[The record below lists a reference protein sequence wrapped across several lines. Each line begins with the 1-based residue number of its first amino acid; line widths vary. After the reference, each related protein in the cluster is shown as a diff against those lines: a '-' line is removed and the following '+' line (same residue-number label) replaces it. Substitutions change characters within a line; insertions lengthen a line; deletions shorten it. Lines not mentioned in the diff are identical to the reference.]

1 MSKND
6 KQQALVPRLRFPE
19 FRNAGEWESMELGDV
34 CNPRQWATISSS
46 TLTESGYPVYGANG
60 FIGFYSEYNHDD
72 ETIAITCRGST
83 CGDVSLIPPKSYI
96 TGNSMALDDLKVEK
110 INRSFLFQ
118 YLKRRGFK
126 DVISGS
132 AQPQIVG
139 TAIKCM
145 KIVIPEIEEQ
155 QKIADCLSSLD
166 DLIAAEERKLA
177 ALRDHKKGLM
187 QQLFPREGETRP
199 RLRFPEFRNAGEW
212 VKGALCE
219 FGEIVTG
226 MTPNTKEA
234 RLWDG
239 DILFITPTDIS
250 EDGKYQFSAARAVR
264 ESKGMRVLPPGSV
277 VYTCIASIGK
287 MALTVRPSVTNQQ
300 INAVIPN
307 KKSLGEFIYYALAS
321 LTPWIKTI
329 PASSTLPIINKSEF
343 SKIEIVQPQDLA
355 EQQKIADCLSSLD
368 ALIDAQVKKL
378 DALRT
383 HKRGLMQQLF
393 PSPEDTGV

>member
-166 DLIAAEERKLA
+166 
-177 ALRDHKKGLM
+177 
-187 QQLFPREGETRP
+187 
-199 RLRFPEFRNAGEW
+199 
-212 VKGALCE
+212 
-219 FGEIVTG
+219 
-226 MTPNTKEA
+226 
-234 RLWDG
+234 
-239 DILFITPTDIS
+239 
-250 EDGKYQFSAARAVR
+250 
-264 ESKGMRVLPPGSV
+264 
-277 VYTCIASIGK
+277 
-287 MALTVRPSVTNQQ
+287 
-300 INAVIPN
+300 
-307 KKSLGEFIYYALAS
+307 
-321 LTPWIKTI
+321 
-329 PASSTLPIINKSEF
+329 
-343 SKIEIVQPQDLA
+343 
-355 EQQKIADCLSSLD
+355 
-368 ALIDAQVKKL
+368 ALIDAQTKKL
-378 DALRT
+378 DALRS

-393 PSPEDTGV
+393 PSPEGAGA